1 MPHRPPVQRVAPR
14 LLQSEPVR
22 RCTLD
27 ECHAA
32 CCLHGTWV
40 DLAEIR
46 DILAHADLI
55 APHLPPEVRDPAL
68 WFDER
73 READEHALSGQ
84 VGHTRVL
91 PDADHYGGTACIFLR
106 PDFKCALQVA
116 AQENGLH
123 PWRFKPFY
131 CILHPL
137 DLDEAGRITLD
148 ETALLLDE
156 PGSCLRPAAAPAPL
170 TETFAEELR
179 YLLGE
184 KTYRRLRNLP
194 EEGEGSG

>member
-1 MPHRPPVQRVAPR
+1 MPHRPPSCRVNPR

-32 CCLHGTWV
+32 CCLHGAWV
-40 DLAEIR
+40 DLAEIK
-46 DILAHADLI
+46 DILAHANLI
-55 APHLPPEVRDPAL
+55 RPHMPRDAREPAD
-68 WFDER
+68 WFDDR
-73 READEHALSGQ
+73 QEADDYALSGQ
-84 VGHTRVL
+84 AGHTRVL
-91 PDADHYGGTACIFLR
+91 LDADHYGGTACIFLR
-106 PDFKCALQVA
+106 SDYKCALQVA
-116 AQENGLH
+116 AQEEGLH

-137 DLDEAGRITLD
+137 DLDEEGRITLD

-156 PGSCLRPAAAPAPL
+156 PGSCLRPADSPAPL

-184 KTYRRLRNLP
+184 RAYRELKTRD
-194 EEGEGSG
+194 